1 MSDLGF
7 SGEGLVKTFGRT
19 TGVDGVSLSAPRGQ
33 VLGLLGPNGAGKTTV
48 VRVLAT
54 LLRPDA
60 GEAHVAG
67 IDVRRDPAE
76 VRRRIALSGQH
87 TSVDGELSGRANLV
101 MIGRL
106 LDLTRRDAR
115 LRAAELLSR
124 FGLDDAADRPVA
136 GYSGGMR
143 RRLDL
148 AASLVGRPEVVFLDE
163 PSTGLDP
170 GKREELWQ
178 MIRGLSAD
186 GVTVLL
192 TTQYLEEADA
202 LADGITV
209 LDHGRV
215 IASGTPADLKRKV
228 GGHTV
233 VLRPVSARDLDT
245 AAAIVAR
252 AAGHEP
258 DRSRRNELTASIAGD
273 AEFFEITAQ
282 LHQQGIEVSELA
294 LRLPSLDEVF
304 LSLTGSRTGE
314 SGGSDDPAEAAD
326 TRESETIAKRAA

>member
-1 MSDLGF
+1 MKTGNGIELV
-7 SGEGLVKTFGRT
+7 GLTRRFGRT
-19 TGVDGVSLSAPRGQ
+19 TALDGVSLTAARGQ
-33 VLGLLGPNGAGKTTV
+33 VVGLLGPNGAGKTTV

-60 GEAHVAG
+60 GEVRVAG
-67 IDVRRDPAE
+67 VDVRRDPAA

-87 TSVDGELSGRANLV
+87 TSVDDELSGRANLV

-106 LDLTRRDAR
+106 LDLGRTGARR
-115 LRAAELLSR
+115 RAEELLTR
-124 FGLDDAADRPVA
+124 FGLDEAADRRVA

-148 AASLVGRPEVVFLDE
+148 AAAFVGRPEVVFLDE
-163 PSTGLDP
+163 PSAGLDP

-178 MIRGLSAD
+178 LIRGLAVD

-209 LDHGRV
+209 LDGGRV
-215 IASGTPADLKRKV
+215 IASGTPAELKRRV

-233 VLRPVSARDLDT
+233 VLRPSYLADLGT
-245 AAAIVAR
+245 AAGIVAR
-252 AAGHEP
+252 VTGREP
-258 DRSRRNELTASIAGD
+258 ARSHRDELVAPVTGD
-273 AEFFEITAQ
+273 GEFFEIAAELRAQ
-282 LHQQGIEVSELA
+282 RVEVVELSF
-294 LRLPSLDEVF
+294 RLPSLDEVF
-304 LSLTGSRTGE
+304 RSLTTDSRID
-314 SGGSDDPAEAAD
+314 SGEAA
-326 TRESETIAKRAA
+326 

>member
-1 MSDLGF
+1 MGDNGF
-7 SGEGLVKTFGRT
+7 GFEVEGLIKSFGRT
-19 TGVDGVSLSAPRGQ
+19 AAVDGVSLSAPRGH

-60 GEAHVAG
+60 GEVRVAG
-67 IDVRRDPAE
+67 IDARRDPAQ

-87 TSVDGELSGRANLV
+87 TSVDEELSGRANLV

-106 LDLTRRDAR
+106 LDLRRGDAR
-115 LRAAELLSR
+115 RRAGELLSR
-124 FGLDDAADRPVA
+124 FGLEDAADRSVA
-136 GYSGGMR
+136 TYSGGMR

-148 AASLVGRPEVVFLDE
+148 AAGLVGRPEVVFLDE

-170 GKREELWQ
+170 GKRDELWQ
-178 MIRGLSAD
+178 MIRGLSED

-209 LDHGRV
+209 IDQGRV
-215 IASGTPADLKRKV
+215 IASGTPTDLKRRI

-233 VLRPVSARDLDT
+233 VLRPADAADLDP
-245 AAAIVAR
+245 AADVIARVAGR
-252 AAGHEP
+252 EP
-258 DRSRRNELTASIAGD
+258 DRSRRHELVVPVAGD
-273 AEFFEITAQ
+273 AEFFEMTAR
-282 LHQQGIEVSELA
+282 LRDLGIEVGEIA
-294 LRLPSLDEVF
+294 FRLPSLDEVF
-304 LSLTGSRTGE
+304 LSLTGAPTA
-314 SGGSDDPAEAAD
+314 DAKDAA
-326 TRESETIAKRAA
+326 

>member
-1 MSDLGF
+1 MGVGVEDKGF
-7 SGEGLVKTFGRT
+7 EVDGLVKKFGRT
-19 TGVDGVSLSAPRGQ
+19 TAVDGVSLSAPRGQ

-60 GEAHVAG
+60 GEARVAG
-67 IDVRRDPAE
+67 IDVRRDPGR

-87 TSVDGELSGRANLV
+87 TSVDDELSGRSNLV

-106 LDLTRRDAR
+106 LDLRREDAR
-115 LRAAELLSR
+115 RRAGELLSR

-136 GYSGGMR
+136 AYSGGMR

-148 AASLVGRPEVVFLDE
+148 AAALVGRPEVVFLDE
-163 PSTGLDP
+163 PSVGLDP
-170 GKREELWQ
+170 GKRDELWQ
-178 MIRGLSAD
+178 MIRGLIRD

-202 LADGITV
+202 LADEITV
-209 LDHGRV
+209 IDHGRV
-215 IASGTPADLKRKV
+215 IASGTPAALKREV
-228 GGHTV
+228 GGHTI
-233 VLRPVSARDLDT
+233 VLRPADAADLGP

-252 AAGHEP
+252 VAGREP
-258 DRSRRNELTASIAGD
+258 ERSRRHELVVPVAGD

-282 LHQQGIEVSELA
+282 LRGQGIEVSELA
-294 LRLPSLDEVF
+294 FRLPSLDEVF
-304 LSLTGSRTGE
+304 LSLTGA
-314 SGGSDDPAEAAD
+314 PAAD
-326 TRESETIAKRAA
+326 TEDAAA

>member
-1 MSDLGF
+1 MLRTSENREHRRLIVGDKGF
-7 SGEGLVKTFGRT
+7 EIDGLVKRFGRT
-19 TGVDGVSLSAPRGQ
+19 TAVDGVSFSAPQGH

-60 GEAHVAG
+60 GQVRVAG
-67 IDVRRDPAE
+67 IDVRRDPAQ

-87 TSVDGELSGRANLV
+87 TSVDDELSGRSNLV

-106 LDLTRRDAR
+106 LDLGGHDAR
-115 LRAAELLSR
+115 RRADELLSR
-124 FGLDDAADRPVA
+124 FGLDDSADRPV
-136 GYSGGMR
+136 GTYSGGMR

-148 AASLVGRPEVVFLDE
+148 AASLVGRPEVMFLDE

-178 MIRGLSAD
+178 MIRGLALD

-202 LADGITV
+202 LADDITV
-209 LDHGRV
+209 IGHGRV
-215 IASGTPADLKRKV
+215 IASGTPADLKREV
-228 GGHTV
+228 GGHTI
-233 VLRPVSARDLDT
+233 VLRPADVNDLDP

-252 AAGHEP
+252 VAGREP
-258 DRSRRNELTASIAGD
+258 DRSRRHELIVPVAGD

-282 LHQQGIEVSELA
+282 LRNHGIEVSELA
-294 LRLPSLDEVF
+294 FRLPRLDEVF
-304 LSLTGSRTGE
+304 LSLTGTSTT
-314 SGGSDDPAEAAD
+314 DAKDAA
-326 TRESETIAKRAA
+326 

>member
-1 MSDLGF
+1 MVDGKGF
-7 SGEGLVKTFGRT
+7 ETDGLVKRFGRT
-19 TGVDGVSLSAPRGQ
+19 TAVDGVSLSAPRGH

-60 GEAHVAG
+60 GQVRVAG
-67 IDVRRDPAE
+67 IDVRRDPAQ

-87 TSVDGELSGRANLV
+87 TSVDNELSGRSNLV

-106 LDLTRRDAR
+106 LDLGGHDAR
-115 LRAAELLSR
+115 RRAAELLSR

-136 GYSGGMR
+136 TYSGGMR

-148 AASLVGRPEVVFLDE
+148 AASLVGRPEVMFLDE
-163 PSTGLDP
+163 PSVGLDP
-170 GKREELWQ
+170 GKRDELWQ
-178 MIRGLSAD
+178 MIRGLAQD

-202 LADGITV
+202 LADDITV
-209 LDHGRV
+209 IGHGRV
-215 IASGTPADLKRKV
+215 IASGTPADLKREV
-228 GGHTV
+228 GGHTI
-233 VLRPVSARDLDT
+233 VLRPADVSDLDP

-252 AAGHEP
+252 VAGREP
-258 DRSRRNELTASIAGD
+258 DRSRRHELIVPVAGD

-282 LHQQGIEVSELA
+282 LRGHGIEVSELA
-294 LRLPSLDEVF
+294 FRLPSLDEVF
-304 LSLTGSRTGE
+304 LSLTGTST
-314 SGGSDDPAEAAD
+314 AD
-326 TRESETIAKRAA
+326 TKDVA